1 MKKKIMIVFLALLLC
16 MSFCACGMARDND
29 IRPGNG
35 MEILPDVSPM
45 PSMDVSDGHVQ
56 DSDGIIGNGEGGAGA
71 TASPMPSVSPMPTT
85 APSTSPNP

>member
-16 MSFCACGMARDND
+16 LSFCACGMARDND
-29 IRPGNG
+29 LRPGNG
-35 MEILPDVSPM
+35 TEILPDVSPL

-56 DSDGIIGNGEGGAGA
+56 DGDGIIGNGEGGADT

-85 APSTSPNP
+85 APSASPNP